1 MGFEIWDGCTAVIY
15 YIAVG
20 ECFGVTTKH
29 LLNLRQIPAPTN
41 AALRIFR
48 SSSETADR
56 TS

>member
-20 ECFGVTTKH
+20 ESFGAATKH

-48 SSSETADR
+48 SSSETGDR